1 MQPVLSRATLPSPG
15 PVIVMVAGEVSGDL
29 LGADL
34 IKSLKKRYPR
44 AHFVGIGGERMKAAG
59 LLSIVPMERLSV
71 MGLVEIVGRLRELFR
86 IRARIRDYCLQNRP
100 AVMIGIDSPDFTLG
114 LERQVREAGIP
125 TVHYVSPSVWA
136 WRRGRIKGIAKSVD
150 LMLTLLPFEARF
162 YEEHGVPV
170 RFVGHPMADQIPHE
184 PDRSGARQALELPE
198 EGKVVALL
206 PGSRRSEVAHLGPI
220 FLDTALWLKREGRLS
235 PTYVIP
241 CINRA
246 RREQIEGFL
255 AEKDD
260 YDELDVRL
268 VDGRSREV
276 MTAADAVL
284 MFSGTATLEAA
295 LLKCPMVVAN
305 QINPATFWIVSR
317 MVYIEH
323 VALPNLLAP
332 EPILPEF
339 LQEDA
344 NPEAL
349 GQALLQRLTSTDT
362 IERERLEFEKIHH
375 QLERNASERAAEAIE
390 ALIEGQ
396 PLPTDTEEQ
405 DLG

>member
-1 MQPVLSRATLPSPG
+1 MQPVLSKLASDPPG
-15 PVIVMVAGEVSGDL
+15 PVIVLVAGEVSGDL

-34 IKSLKKRYPR
+34 IKSLRKRYPR
-44 AHFVGIGGERMKAAG
+44 AHFVGIGGERMKEAG
-59 LLSIVPMERLSV
+59 FRSIVPMERLSV

-86 IRARIRDYCLQNRP
+86 IRARIRDYCIQNRP
-100 AVMIGIDSPDFTLG
+100 AVMIGIDAPDFTLG

-125 TVHYVSPSVWA
+125 SVHYVSPSVWA

-170 RFVGHPMADQIPHE
+170 RFVGHPMADQIPRE
-184 PDRSGARQALELPE
+184 PDRAGARDALELPAQ
-198 EGKVVALL
+198 GPVVAML
-206 PGSRRSEVAHLGPI
+206 PGSRRSEVAHLGPV
-220 FLDTALWLKREGRLS
+220 FLDTALWLKREGGLS

-246 RREQIEGFL
+246 RWEQIEGFL
-255 AEKDD
+255 AENGD
-260 YDELDVRL
+260 YDELDIRL

-295 LLKCPMVVAN
+295 LLKRPMVVAN
-305 QINPATFWIVSR
+305 QINPVTFWIVSR

-339 LQEDA
+339 LQEAA

-349 GQALLQRLTSTDT
+349 GQALLKRLTSTDT
-362 IERERLEFEKIHH
+362 IERECQEFEKIHD
-375 QLERNASERAAEAIE
+375 QLQRNASERAAEAIE
-390 ALIEGQ
+390 ALMEGQ
-396 PLPTDTEEQ
+396 PLPVDREEE
-405 DLG
+405 DRG